1 MDLLTRT
8 TMKINFKD
16 SLAKCGYILIPLT
29 WFDEEHWFIV
39 DTGAPRNI
47 IDDDYFCKMLDA
59 HPEIGLY
66 EAKVLD
72 QNVWGAS
79 QEGESKVPKNC
90 VLEIPFDE
98 VKLDFGVIA
107 YGNAFKQ
114 ISKDLNKKIVGLI
127 GATGLLRFKA
137 RINYST
143 YDIEIDY

>member
-1 MDLLTRT
+1 
-8 TMKINFKD
+8 MKINFKE
-16 SLAKCGYILIPLT
+16 SLAKCGYILVSLT

-90 VLEIPFDE
+90 VLEIPFKE
-98 VKLDFGVIA
+98 ATLECGVVA
-107 YGNAFKQ
+107 YGKSFLS
-114 ISKDLNKKIVGLI
+114 ISKSLNKKVIGLI
-127 GATGLLRFKA
+127 GATGLIKLKA

-143 YDIEIDY
+143 YEIEIDY